1 KVLIINFE
9 DPRLPTIIS
18 LSEANRIFETYLK
31 NVEKDPKFIMLDEV
45 QYLQGWERF
54 VRFLSETKNI
64 KVIVTGSSSKLMS
77 EEYSSTL
84 TGRHL
89 DIEVFPLNFREFL
102 KFKNVELREDIDV
115 VKKRIEIRKLFDE
128 YSAWGGFPEVVLAE
142 SKERKS
148 ELLRTYFNDIL
159 LKDIVK
165 RYKIK
170 KVNELENLARLYISN
185 ISTIQSFRKL
195 KELLNISLESVERF
209 SKYIAIARLFIFL
222 DNFSFSVKE
231 QVRSKK
237 KVYTIDLGLYKI
249 HGFKTSEN
257 IGRVMENIVMISL
270 AEKMEFNPLLK
281 VFYLKS
287 YDFEVDFV
295 LKEGIKIKQII
306 QVTYASS
313 KDEVENREIRN
324 LVRASNQLR
333 CKNLLVITWDYEDE
347 IKVKNKRIFFK
358 PLWKWLLES

>member
-1 KVLIINFE
+1 
-9 DPRLPTIIS
+9 
-18 LSEANRIFETYLK
+18 
-31 NVEKDPKFIMLDEV
+31 
-45 QYLQGWERF
+45 
-54 VRFLSETKNI
+54 
-64 KVIVTGSSSKLMS
+64 
-77 EEYSSTL
+77 
-84 TGRHL
+84 
-89 DIEVFPLNFREFL
+89 
-102 KFKNVELREDIDV
+102 
-115 VKKRIEIRKLFDE
+115 
-128 YSAWGGFPEVVLAE
+128 
-142 SKERKS
+142 
-148 ELLRTYFNDIL
+148 
-159 LKDIVK
+159 
-165 RYKIK
+165 
-170 KVNELENLARLYISN
+170 
-185 ISTIQSFRKL
+185 
-195 KELLNISLESVERF
+195 
-209 SKYIAIARLFIFL
+209 IARLFIFL

-231 QVRSKK
+231 QARSKK